1 MKATKQFISDLI
13 DQIKAHILDA
23 SENNEELN
31 ELKAKQQ
38 RYITSAKTLANV
50 EIENVKNID
59 VICSALLNSV
69 TDDAEK
75 SMMQGF
81 VMFIRQ
87 IDDQIKSIL
96 NDDTDL
102 KKLRIALKLLESSD
116 ITVVDELK
124 PKVEPKKSAIAS
136 APPREP
142 KKEAEVE
149 TSSADEVAKATTAK
163 RPMRLTPNYRPIDFI
178 PGIDPEKYAI
188 MKSGAV
194 IDRYRRKNIS
204 PTRYS
209 RGEKICLDK
218 REFKVID
225 LLIKAYPDV
234 YDENGKIITD
244 EETPKPEAPKP
255 YVEKHLPTS
264 ADAEKAH
271 DSDEEKLPQEPLPI
285 PYGYKAIELEGIDPV
300 RYCINRDGLV
310 IDRLDLLNIEP
321 IVSNGKIVIPLKN
334 AKGGFCTYFKQK
346 LIDAAFKNA
355 SAEETPEDLPIPLI
369 LPNTNIPEDRYTI
382 KKDGTIYDTYNKR
395 RLVPETD
402 KRGVVRVTLQ
412 GTIKPGN
419 KNSTLYNMDVAE
431 LIKQVFP
438 SFNPNADGRIDLERI
453 TKPVEIDPPKYTD
466 EPVPKKAEPAPAPEK
481 KTKPTV
487 VTGPEFRMIDFIEG
501 IPHDKYKINTDGVVY
516 NCYSDKP
523 LVHDTGSCTH
533 RPTVKLSNFGSKDAS
548 KRFQKSF
555 CVDKLVWAVFVD
567 KQYLTQRGRPDHA
580 DGRLANCRLQNLIVD
595 GKRHK
600 TPPQVSTNPTN
611 A

>member
-1 MKATKQFISDLI
+1 MKETKQFITDLI
-13 DQIKAHILDA
+13 NQIKAHILNA
-23 SENNEELN
+23 GENNEELN

-69 TDDAEK
+69 ADDAEK
-75 SMMQGF
+75 SMIQGF

-87 IDDQIKSIL
+87 INDQIKSML
-96 NDDTDL
+96 NDDSDL
-102 KKLRIALKLLESSD
+102 KKLRIVLKLLESD
-116 ITVVDELK
+116 EITIVDGLK
-124 PKVEPKKSAIAS
+124 PKVEPNQPIPSV
-136 APPREP
+136 EP
-142 KKEAEVE
+142 KKEPEVE
-149 TSSADEVAKATTAK
+149 TSTDKVAKVSTAK
-163 RPMRLTPNYRPIDFI
+163 KPMKLTSIYRAIDFI

-188 MKSGAV
+188 MKNGTV
-194 IDRYRRKNIS
+194 IERYRRKTIS
-204 PTRYS
+204 ATRYS
-209 RGEKICLDK
+209 CGAKICLDR

-225 LLIKAYPDV
+225 LLIKAYPDI
-234 YDENGKIITD
+234 YDETGKIITD
-244 EETPKPEAPKP
+244 EETPKPEPEAPKP
-255 YVEKHLPTS
+255 YVERHLPTS
-264 ADAEKAH
+264 VDADRAH

-285 PYGYKAIELEGIDPV
+285 PYGYKAIVIEGIDPV

-334 AKGGFCTYFKQK
+334 KNGGFSTYFKQK
-346 LIDAAFKNA
+346 LIDAAFKNTA
-355 SAEETPEDLPIPLI
+355 AEEIPEDLPIPLI

-402 KRGVVRVTLQ
+402 KRGVIRVTLQ

-419 KNSTLYNMDVAE
+419 KNSTLYRFDVAE
-431 LIKQVFP
+431 LIKQMFP
-438 SFNPNADGRIDLERI
+438 SFNRNADGRIDLERV
-453 TKPVEIDPPKYTD
+453 TKPVEIDTKKHED
-466 EPVPKKAEPAPAPEK
+466 EPVPKKAEPVPEK
-481 KTKPTV
+481 KTESAV

-516 NCYSDKP
+516 NCYSNKP

-533 RPTVKLSNFGSKDAS
+533 RPTVKLSNFGSKETT
-548 KRFQKSF
+548 KRFQKTF

-567 KQYLTQRGRPDHA
+567 QQYLTQHGRPDHA

-595 GKRHK
+595 GRRHR
-600 TPPQVSTNPTN
+600 TPPQAPVNPTN

>member
-1 MKATKQFISDLI
+1 MKETKQFITDLI
-13 DQIKAHILDA
+13 DQIKAHILNA
-23 SENNEELN
+23 SENNKELN

-50 EIENVKNID
+50 EIDNVKNID
-59 VICSALLNSV
+59 VICSALLDSV
-69 TDDAEK
+69 ADDAEM
-75 SMMQGF
+75 SMIQGF

-87 IDDQIKSIL
+87 IDDQIKNIL
-96 NDDTDL
+96 NNDSDL
-102 KKLRIALKLLESSD
+102 KKLRIVLKLLESD
-116 ITVVDELK
+116 EITIVDELK
-124 PKVEPKKSAIAS
+124 SNTEPKAEPKKPTPPVEPKVETP
-136 APPREP
+136 
-142 KKEAEVE
+142 
-149 TSSADEVAKATTAK
+149 ADEVAKVATAK
-163 RPMRLTPNYRPIDFI
+163 KPMKLTPIYRAIDFI

-188 MKSGAV
+188 MKNGTV
-194 IDRYRRKNIS
+194 IERYRRKTIS
-204 PTRYS
+204 ATRYS
-209 RGEKICLDK
+209 CGEKICLDR

-234 YDENGKIITD
+234 YDKNGKIITG
-244 EETPKPEAPKP
+244 EETPKPEVPKP
-255 YVEKHLPTS
+255 YVETHLPTS
-264 ADAEKAH
+264 VDAEKAH

-285 PYGYKAIELEGIDPV
+285 PYGYKAIEIEGIDPV

-310 IDRLDLLNIEP
+310 IDRLDLINIEP
-321 IVSNGKIVIPLKN
+321 IISNGKIVIPLKN
-334 AKGGFCTYFKQK
+334 KNGGFCTYFKQK

-382 KKDGTIYDTYNKR
+382 KKDGTIFDTYNKR

-419 KNSTLYNMDVAE
+419 KNSTLYRFDVAE

-438 SFNPNADGRIDLERI
+438 SFNPNSDGRIDLERI
-453 TKPVEIDPPKYTD
+453 TKPVEIDTPKHED
-466 EPVPKKAEPAPAPEK
+466 EPVPKKVEPAPAPEK
-481 KTKPTV
+481 KTKSA
-487 VTGPEFRMIDFIEG
+487 TGPEFRMIDFIEG

-533 RPTVKLSNFGSKDAS
+533 RPTVKLSNFGCKDVTT
-548 KRFQKSF
+548 RFQKSF

-567 KQYLTQRGRPDHA
+567 QQYLTQHGKPDHA
-580 DGRLANCRLQNLIVD
+580 DGRLANCRLQNLIVN
-595 GKRHK
+595 GKRHR
-600 TPPQVSTNPTN
+600 TPPQVSANPTN